1 MRNIKLTIAYDG
13 THFHG
18 FQVQPNLRTV
28 QGMLQET
35 LEAVVKHPIS
45 IIGSGRTD
53 AGVHARG
60 QVVNFHTSARIPLEK
75 WPIVLNTRLPDDLVV
90 LTSEEMPE
98 RWHSRFDA
106 RGKVYR
112 YQVDL
117 SPYSNVFMRHFSY
130 HYPYPLRIEPM
141 IEAAKHL
148 VGRHDFTSFCA
159 ANTPVEDKVRMLYA
173 VDVAMEG
180 DLLTITC
187 RGEGFLYNMVRII
200 AGTLLDVGRGKIAPE
215 KIPDILSAKDRSSA
229 GVTAPALGL
238 TMWQVLYD
246 DFAEMS

>member
-13 THFHG
+13 TDFHG

-35 LEAVVKHPIS
+35 LEAVVKHPVS

-75 WPIVLNTRLPDDLVV
+75 WPIVFNTRLPDDLVV
-90 LTSEEMPE
+90 LSAEEMPE
-98 RWHSRFDA
+98 GFHSRFDA
-106 RGKVYR
+106 KGKVYR

-117 SPYSNVFMRHFSY
+117 NPQPNVFTRHYSY
-130 HYPYPLRIEPM
+130 HYPYPVRIEPM
-141 IEAAKHL
+141 IEAARHL

-159 ANTPVEDKVRMLYA
+159 ANTPVEDKVRRLYA
-173 VDVAMEG
+173 VDVEAAEG
-180 DLLTITC
+180 LLTITC
-187 RGEGFLYNMVRII
+187 HGEGFLYNMVRII
-200 AGTLLDVGRGKIAPE
+200 AGTLLDVGRGKFAPNE
-215 KIPDILSAKDRSSA
+215 IPDIIQAKDRARA
-229 GVTAPALGL
+229 GVTAPAHGL
-238 TMWQVLYD
+238 TMWEVLYED
-246 DFAEMS
+246 SSVTP